1 MHFLFKIKQIID
13 PWLKSEIRRYLR
25 EIETNETQY
34 LGGLLREIYEQRL
47 QDVFQVELEIEVERH
62 DATIES
68 ICHHHYSKESDFTFF
83 FNFSKIQ
90 PNLKFLYKCEYFEF
104 CPRNRLK
111 S

>member
-1 MHFLFKIKQIID
+1 MPYLKILIEC
-13 PWLKSEIRRYLR
+13 WSLAKSEIRRYLR

-68 ICHHHYSKESDFTFF
+68 ICHHHYSKESDFYCT
-83 FNFSKIQ
+83 
-90 PNLKFLYKCEYFEF
+90 C
-104 CPRNRLK
+104 
-111 S
+111 